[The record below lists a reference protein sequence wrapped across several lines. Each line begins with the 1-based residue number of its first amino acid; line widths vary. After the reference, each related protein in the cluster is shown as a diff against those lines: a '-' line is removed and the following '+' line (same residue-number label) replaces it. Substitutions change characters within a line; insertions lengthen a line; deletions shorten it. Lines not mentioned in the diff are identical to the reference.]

1 MMRVTNSMIVKRSKT
16 NINTNRAKV
25 DYTNNQMSSQKK
37 ITKPSDNPIIAI
49 RSLRLRST
57 LSTITQ
63 YYENNIPD
71 TNSWM
76 KATETALV
84 NMKDILKDAYEKV
97 VYGATDSLNS
107 ENRKT
112 IYKDLQSLQDQ
123 IYCEGNSDYAGRTVF
138 TGYKTNQMLTF
149 TDPEEAKDAHYDI
162 TENFTYKDIE
172 QKKYYAN
179 SFDSAVDMKNAD
191 PGLFEELTLNRV
203 RLAYDGVTNNG
214 TSLSISY
221 KDGNTTVNT
230 VISEDNTVIGMQ
242 GCTFQIGNINDP
254 TSTTTPPAQIPGLTA
269 TPPYG
274 YVVIPSDPQP
284 LVTGAGNQVYS
295 YQLCKQED
303 MDNNLT
309 PPAPKPGATLETI
322 NVAVNEDATATP
334 ATYNFPFSIGTG
346 TTAQDI
352 SYRVTDTSSLKA
364 SGYVIGDDE
373 IVFDAESGELLLGNN
388 VAKALEQNRVSFN
401 FSYSKTGFDTGELR
415 PEHYFNCSKYVED
428 RKNPIEYKNYDEAG
442 NWNTQAIYYNIAG
455 GQQMQINTEAKD
467 VFSADIRRDMD
478 DLLEIVDRAIKAQDT
493 VDAIEAELETCDD
506 QDKER
511 LNKWLDAAKTQRD
524 YANQNMHDSYSAYI
538 TKFQNYR
545 DTVNLT
551 ITDIGGRG
559 ERVTL
564 TENRMSI
571 QQSTFEELKSSNED
585 MNLSDLVINYSAAT
599 VAYQAALQASAK
611 IGKMTLLD
619 YI

>member
-97 VYGATDSLNS
+97 VYGSTDSLNS

-123 IYCEGNSDYAGRTVF
+123 IYCEGNSDYAGRTIF

-149 TDPEEAKDAHYDI
+149 TDPAEANDAHYDI

-172 QKKYYAN
+172 QKKYYVN
-179 SFDSAVDMKNAD
+179 SFDAAEDMKNAD
-191 PGLFEELTLNRV
+191 PKLFKEETLNRV
-203 RLAYDGVTNNG
+203 RLAYDGVTKDG

-221 KDGNTTVNT
+221 KDGNSTVNT
-230 VISEDNTVIGMQ
+230 VISQSNQTIGLQ
-242 GCTFQIGNINDP
+242 GCTFQIGNSNQG
-254 TSTTTPPAQIPGLTA
+254 TPPTA
-269 TPPYG
+269 TPVIKATAPYG
-274 YVVIPSDPQP
+274 YVIIPAEQT
-284 LVTGAGNQVYS
+284 LTAGTTTPYTFAL
-295 YQLCKQED
+295 YKQED
-303 MDNNLT
+303 VEYTTT
-309 PPAPKPGATLETI
+309 PGTPTPIPGASFETI
-322 NVAVNEDATATP
+322 SVSAVDEPTAAP
-334 ATYNFPFSIGTG
+334 PFKFPFSIGTP
-346 TTAQDI
+346 AQNI
-352 SYRVTDTSSLKA
+352 SYRVTDTASLKKDD
-364 SGYVIGDDE
+364 YKLEPDE
-373 IVFDAESGELLLGNN
+373 IVFNSETGELLLGDD
-388 VAKALEQNRVSFN
+388 VAKAFDQNRVSFN

-467 VFSADIRRDMD
+467 VFNADIRRDMD

-493 VDAIEAELETCDD
+493 VDAIEKELETCEDK
-506 QDKER
+506 DKER
-511 LNKWLDAAKTQRD
+511 LNKWLDSAKTQRD

-571 QQSTFEELKSSNED
+571 QQSTFKELKSSNED
-585 MNLSDLVINYSAAT
+585 MDLSDLVINYSAAT